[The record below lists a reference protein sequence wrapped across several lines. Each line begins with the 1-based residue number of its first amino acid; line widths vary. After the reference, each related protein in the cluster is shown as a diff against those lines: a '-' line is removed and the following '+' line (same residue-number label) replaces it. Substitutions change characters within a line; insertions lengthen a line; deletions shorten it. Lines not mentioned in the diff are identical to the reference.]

1 MSGSLK
7 TGQKLKTKEDFLIL
21 FNQFTNNIFEG
32 NSEEMITQIKS
43 FNLHDTTAKKKILK
57 SIIDPI
63 NKRNQLDLE
72 DSTINMIT
80 PGRDIAKN
88 TKKLSINLSLKHKK
102 FYLTDLFSADQINT
116 LLIAVRSN
124 EEFVEKYSMI
134 YRIIQL
140 IEDIDLDKDD
150 ATDRINKIDSEYS
163 ILIIDITKEVKKHEY
178 NWRKSVISIK
188 PGNKFIILLRANTQ
202 QKANDPFEQIIL
214 PVYVLDHNDP
224 RKSKFFLTKDELN
237 AVTKGN
243 LVSKLSALDITQ
255 EESKVQ
261 ESKSESE
268 SSQQSTATKSPMEET
283 TSKMPKVIPEP
294 QVEDLTQGDD
304 EVDESKE
311 EVKTE
316 SKEETASK
324 MPQVPSRPLVED
336 LTQGDHEGDESK
348 VDLTV
353 DKSKEEVKTDL
364 EESKSDT
371 ILKDNP
377 YDKNQFLRPIY
388 FKELPGKKFLQGRAN
403 PYIKKTCYNIYEDK
417 SDNKLVGLLEYTSIG
432 DDIKV
437 NVNWCSNYSPN

>member
-7 TGQKLKTKEDFLIL
+7 TGEKLKTKEDFLIL
-21 FNQFTNNIFEG
+21 FNEFTNNIFEG

-43 FNLHDTTAKKKILK
+43 YNLHDTTAKKKILK
-57 SIIDPI
+57 NIIDPI
-63 NKRNQLDLE
+63 NRRSQLDLE
-72 DSTINMIT
+72 DFAINMIT
-80 PGRDIAKN
+80 PARDIATN
-88 TKKLSINLSLKHKK
+88 TKKLSVNHKYK
-102 FYLTDLFSADQINT
+102 TFYLTDLFSADQINT

-124 EEFVEKYSMI
+124 EEFVKKYSMI

-150 ATDRINKIDSEYS
+150 AIDRIDQIDSEYS

-178 NWRKSVISIK
+178 NWRKSVISIR

-224 RKSKFFLTKDELN
+224 RKSKFFLTKDELI

-243 LVSKLSALDITQ
+243 LVSKLSPLDITQ

-261 ESKSESE
+261 ESKSESV
-268 SSQQSTATKSPMEET
+268 SSQQSTATKSSMEET
-283 TSKMPKVIPEP
+283 TSKMPKVIPGS
-294 QVEDLTQGDD
+294 QIEDLTQGDD

-311 EVKTE
+311 DVKRK
-316 SKEETASK
+316 SKKETTSK
-324 MPQVPSRPLVED
+324 MPQVLSRPEVED
-336 LTQGDHEGDESK
+336 LTQGEHEVDESK
-348 VDLTV
+348 
-353 DKSKEEVKTDL
+353 EERKTDP

-371 ILKDNP
+371 ILEHNP

-432 DDIKV
+432 DNIKV

>member
-63 NKRNQLDLE
+63 NRRSQLNLE
-72 DSTINMIT
+72 NFPINMIT
-80 PGRDIAKN
+80 PGRDMVKN
-88 TKKLSINLSLKHKK
+88 TKKLSVNQKFKT

-116 LLIAVRSN
+116 LLLAVMPN
-124 EEFVEKYSMI
+124 EEFVKKYSRI

-150 ATDRINKIDSEYS
+150 ATDRIKQIDSEYS

-178 NWRKSVISIK
+178 NWRKSLISIK
-188 PGNKFIILLRANTQ
+188 PSSKFIILLRANTQ

-268 SSQQSTATKSPMEET
+268 SSQQSTATKFPMEET
-283 TSKMPKVIPEP
+283 TSKMPKVIPGP

-316 SKEETASK
+316 SKEEAASK
-324 MPQVPSRPLVED
+324 MPQVIPGPEVED
-336 LTQGDHEGDESK
+336 LTQGDDEVDESK
-348 VDLTV
+348 
-353 DKSKEEVKTDL
+353 EERKTDL
-364 EESKSDT
+364 EELKSDT
-371 ILKDNP
+371 ILKHNP

-403 PYIKKTCYNIYEDK
+403 PYIKKTCYNIYEDRN
-417 SDNKLVGLLEYTSIG
+417 DNKLVGLLEYTSIG
-432 DDIKV
+432 DNIKV
-437 NVNWCSNYSPN
+437 NVNWCSDYSPN